1 MIRKLQ
7 ALSQR
12 FDFSVAGKWL
22 FLGVLVGVV
31 SGLGAILLQFGIQAL
46 REVCLTAAAGLDLGG
61 PGGEPPELGLRVGS
75 FVPWLVVLL
84 PAAGGL
90 LSGLLV
96 YWLAPEAE
104 GHGTDAAI
112 DAFHRKLGRIRT
124 RVPLV
129 KLLASAITIGSG
141 GSGGREGP
149 IAQIGAG
156 FGSFLAT
163 RLGLS
168 SRDRRI
174 LLAAGIGGGVGAIFR
189 APLAGAIFA
198 AEVLYSSAEV
208 EAEVLLPAMVSSI
221 VGYAVFA
228 MRFGWAHMFSHSG
241 HYGHYGF
248 HNPLELGP
256 YLVLAIVVAGGALL
270 YIRAFYGTHALFQR
284 LALPKP
290 LRPMLGGAA
299 TGITAL
305 GLILIFRQT
314 QDIGDVLSS
323 GYGVIQRIID
333 TDGAGMSVLLLFCV
347 ALGKIA
353 TTSFSIG
360 SGGSGGVFGP
370 SMVIG
375 ASLGGAVGIA
385 FHHLMPAVVQHPTTF
400 AMVGMAGFFAAA
412 AKTPISTVI
421 MVSELTGD
429 YELLIPSM
437 WVCAFA
443 FLVSRDWTIYRSQL
457 PSRGGV
463 LPHTGGIS
471 ADMVAHLRVG
481 DVFRR
486 QRKFERLR
494 PELSLEEVARVADTS
509 RQRVFPVIDPGGG
522 LLGAFRVEQ
531 LMHALREP
539 GPRGVTARDLIDDRF
554 FFVFE
559 QDTVER
565 AQRMLRNNN
574 LEEIL
579 VLSRPEER
587 RLVGVL
593 TMADI
598 LLAYQ
603 RTLTGTSA
611 APPEGVT
618 EPPRTEAELGTKK
631 DPV

>member
-1 MIRKLQ
+1 MRKRLQ
-7 ALSQR
+7 NVFGR
-12 FDFSVAGKWL
+12 FDFSIAGKWL
-22 FLGVLVGVV
+22 FLGGLVGVV
-31 SGLGAILLQFGIQAL
+31 SGLGAILLQLSIQVL
-46 REVCLTAAAGLDLGG
+46 REVFLVKLAGLDLGG
-61 PGGEPPELGLRVGS
+61 PQGEPAELGLAVGR
-75 FVPWLVVLL
+75 FIPWIVVAL
-84 PAAGGL
+84 PALGGL
-90 LSGLLV
+90 ASGMLV

-112 DAFHRKLGRIRT
+112 DAFHRKLGRIRP

-129 KLLASAITIGSG
+129 KLATSAITIGTG

-168 SRDRRI
+168 SRDRRL

-198 AEVLYSSAEV
+198 AEVLYTSADV
-208 EAEVLLPAMVSSI
+208 EAEVLLPAMISSI

-228 MRFGWAHMFSHSG
+228 SRFGWAHMFGGSG
-241 HYGHYGF
+241 HFGF

-256 YLVLAIVVAGGALL
+256 YLALAIVVAGAALL
-270 YIRAFYGTHALFQR
+270 YIRVFYGANRFFSR
-284 LALPKP
+284 LTLPRVI
-290 LRPMLGGAA
+290 RPMLGGLV
-299 TGITAL
+299 TGVL
-305 GLILIFRQT
+305 GLALIMIFGKTR
-314 QDIGDVLSS
+314 DIGDVLSS
-323 GYGVIQRIID
+323 GYGIIQHIID
-333 TDGAGMSVLLLFCV
+333 GDGAELSAALLLCV
-347 ALGKIA
+347 ALGKIF
-353 TTSFSIG
+353 TTSSSIG

-375 ASLGGAVGIA
+375 ACLGGAVGIT
-385 FHHLMPAVVQHPTTF
+385 FHQWIPTVVEHPATF
-400 AMVGMAGFFAAA
+400 AVVGMAGFFAAA

-429 YELLIPSM
+429 YELLVPSM

-457 PSRGGV
+457 PSRAGV
-463 LPHTGGIS
+463 LPQTGS
-471 ADMVAHLRVG
+471 ASAEMVAHLKVA

-486 QRKFERLR
+486 QRKFAVLR
-494 PELSLEEVARVADTS
+494 PELPLGEVMKISEAS
-509 RQRVFPVIDPGGG
+509 RQRVFPVTDDGGA

-531 LMHALREP
+531 LLHAARDESLR
-539 GPRGVTARDLIDDRF
+539 GAVARDLIDDQT

-559 QDTVER
+559 NEAVER

-574 LEEIL
+574 LEEVL

-587 RLVGVL
+587 KLLGIL
-593 TMADI
+593 TIADI

-603 RTLTGTSA
+603 RTLSGASA
-611 APPEGVT
+611 APADGVT
-618 EPPRTEAELGTKK
+618 EPPRVEAELGPEKK
-631 DPV
+631 SG